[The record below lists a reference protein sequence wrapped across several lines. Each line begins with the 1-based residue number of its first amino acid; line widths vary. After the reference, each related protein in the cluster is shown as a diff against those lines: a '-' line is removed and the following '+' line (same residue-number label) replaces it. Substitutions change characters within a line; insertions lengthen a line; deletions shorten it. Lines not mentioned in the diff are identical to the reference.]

1 MNYLDLVQN
10 FQIFVLTHPVL
21 KTFLHG
27 EIPVVNAATRS
38 FNDFPL
44 LNLRL
49 NSVSIST
56 PNSSLSQT
64 ITFSIEVTLL
74 DVLLHDR
81 SNEVYILNNLSNIIK
96 DLYSQSFIYNNLINN
111 YSATPG
117 PFYMSENLFGFQL
130 TLDLEFSLGDAFCIE
145 PSFIEGYDVDAI
157 NLLIKAGITD
167 TNTINSYNEFVLD
180 LKSAG
185 FWTKFKYL
193 YPLLGDTPSTQKWN
207 AINPVDSPS
216 AFRLDFNDIEHSSK
230 GFRGI
235 EFSTGAN
242 YATPSA
248 YASTNYN
255 PFVQG
260 SDGIDTLYGVFVSQ
274 FIGPNNNTQ
283 GEFAYDFGS
292 GVVTGWTTMKTRTS
306 TNNFAFDI
314 SSDGSINDGHFG
326 SSTNS
331 RGLYAIWRTAQ
342 NATRSYRGST
352 GTFYSVTPGTIPFAG
367 APDSILLLSNINRG
381 SGSTIQL
388 PQPPSPI
395 LTASFKWIGLAF
407 AIDTLTDSEVVSLN
421 SIINNFMT
429 SIGR

>member
-21 KTFLHG
+21 KTFSHG
-27 EIPVVNAATRS
+27 EVPAVNAATRS
-38 FNDFPL
+38 LNEFPL

-49 NSVSIST
+49 SNVSIST
-56 PNSSLSQT
+56 PNTSLTQT

-111 YSATPG
+111 YIATPG

-145 PSFIEGYDVDAI
+145 PSFIEGYDTDAI

-167 TNTINSYNEFVLD
+167 TNTINNYNEFVLN
-180 LKSAG
+180 LKSGG
-185 FWTKFKYL
+185 FWNKFKYL
-193 YPLLGDTPSTQKWN
+193 YPLLGTTANSQKWN
-207 AINPVDSPS
+207 ALNPVDSAS
-216 AFRLDFNDIEHSSK
+216 AFRLDFNDIEHGSK

-235 EFSTGAN
+235 EYTTGAGF
-242 YATPSA
+242 ATPSA

-260 SDGIDTLYGVFVSQ
+260 SDGIDTTYGVFISE
-274 FIGPNNNTQ
+274 FIGPIGNTV
-283 GEFAYDFGS
+283 GEDAFDFGA
-292 GVVTGWTTMKTRTS
+292 GVVTGFTNMKTRTFGNS
-306 TNNFAFDI
+306 FVFDI
-314 SSDGSINDGHFG
+314 SSDGSVLDSHFG
-326 SSTNS
+326 NSTNS

-342 NATRSYRGST
+342 NATRSFRNGS
-352 GTFYSVTPGTIPFAG
+352 FYSLTPGTIPFQG
-367 APDSILLLSNINRG
+367 APDSILLLSNINKG
-381 SGSTIQL
+381 SGSTITL
-388 PQPPSPI
+388 TSPPANFV
-395 LTASFKWIGLAF
+395 ASFKWIGLAF